1 MKEWLAIGISAVT
14 LLILIAGGVFFFGH
28 LDEQVHRVDKRVE
41 RMEPKLDDVR
51 EEVAYI
57 KGLIAGPPTASR

>member
-1 MKEWLAIGISAVT
+1 MKEWIAVGISAVT
-14 LLILIAGGVFFFGH
+14 LLFLVAGGTFFFGH
-28 LDEQVHRVDKRVE
+28 LDEKVQRVDSRVE

-57 KGLIAGPPTASR
+57 KGQIAGPPTASR